1 MLNFNNVDSSSTC
14 GSSTQYST
22 VITLNDTG
30 AKGTFYTNTLT
41 FLLERKILI

>member
-1 MLNFNNVDSSSTC
+1 MQNFNNADSSSC
-14 GSSTQYST
+14 SSTQYST

-30 AKGTFYTNTLT
+30 AKGTFYTNTST